1 MNPIFEFLF
10 EQYKAYEPY
19 EIVLEG
25 IAFVFTLLSVWFSK
39 KNSIWV
45 YPTGMVSTAIFV
57 FILLK
62 GGLLGEVLINGYYF
76 IMSVYGWYIWTRKVN
91 VNQYLSLIHI

>member
-25 IAFVFTLLSVWFSK
+25 IAFVFTLLS
-39 KNSIWV
+39 
-45 YPTGMVSTAIFV
+45 M
-57 FILLK
+57 FIC
-62 GGLLGEVLINGYYF
+62 VTINEA
-76 IMSVYGWYIWTRKVN
+76 S
-91 VNQYLSLIHI
+91 LSDNIIR